1 MLFSFLILA
10 LSLTLG
16 FEESKKKK
24 KKTVD
29 DHGAWNKTW
38 PTEQKS
44 DKQEKYWKKWTY
56 AYQGLT

>member
-24 KKTVD
+24 KTGD